1 MTQAGAMPWK
11 VSSPVSERLK
21 FIQRLQDGERVVDL
35 CKEFGISRKTAYKLK
50 ARFEESGPA
59 GLYDRSRAPLR
70 IPRRTP
76 PEIEALVL
84 EARAKHQNWGPV
96 TLRESLLRTH
106 PGVRIPSSSTIGVL
120 LQRHG
125 LVKARK
131 RRRHAPPAHSP
142 LRVAERPNHVWCADF
157 KGQFQVG
164 SGRSC
169 YPLTI
174 TDRFSRFIV
183 ACEGLEGVS
192 APPAIDVFLR
202 SFREYGLPDVI
213 RTDNGAPFAST
224 GLFGLTKLSVLWLRL
239 GITPER
245 IEPASPQQNG
255 QHERMHLVLKQ
266 ETSRPAA
273 ANMLAQQERFD
284 RFVEEYNTER
294 PHHGIELRRPAE
306 LYVPSSRSCPAEIS
320 DVEYPTHDLVRR
332 VAENGRICVTRRDV
346 FLVTNALAGQCLGLR
361 EVADGLWLVSFLD
374 LALGHYDCT
383 TKTFKPA
390 DKLAP
395 EHKAA

>member
-1 MTQAGAMPWK
+1 MPWK
-11 VSSPVSERLK
+11 VSNPVSERLK

-35 CKEFGISRKTAYKLK
+35 CREFGISRKTAYKLK

-59 GLYDRSRAPLR
+59 GLYDRSRAPHR
-70 IPRRTP
+70 IPRRTA
-76 PEIEALVL
+76 PEIESLIL

-96 TLRESLLRTH
+96 TLRDSLLRTH
-106 PGVRIPSSSTIGVL
+106 PGVRLPSSTTIGVI

-131 RRRHAPPAHSP
+131 RRRYAPPVQSP

-157 KGQFQVG
+157 KGQFKVG
-164 SGRSC
+164 SGQYC

-183 ACEGLEGVS
+183 SCEGLEGTTTQ
-192 APPAIDVFLR
+192 PAIDVFFR
-202 SFREYGLPDVI
+202 AFREFGLPEVI

-224 GLFGLTKLSVLWLRL
+224 GLFGLTKLSVVWLRL
-239 GITPER
+239 GIVPER

-266 ETSRPAA
+266 ETTRPAA
-273 ANMLAQQERFD
+273 ANILQQQERFD
-284 RFVEEYNTER
+284 SFVEEYNTER
-294 PHHGIELRRPAE
+294 PHHGIGMRRPAE
-306 LYVPSSRSCPAEIS
+306 LYVTSPRACPAELR
-320 DVEYPTHDLVRR
+320 DLEYPTHDLTRR
-332 VAENGRICVTRRDV
+332 VADNGRVCLTRRDI
-346 FLVTNALAGQCLGLR
+346 FLVTNALARQCVGLR

-374 LALGHYDCT
+374 LSLGHYDCS
-383 TKTFKPA
+383 TKTFRPS
-390 DKLAP
+390 DELAA
-395 EHKAA
+395 EGQAA